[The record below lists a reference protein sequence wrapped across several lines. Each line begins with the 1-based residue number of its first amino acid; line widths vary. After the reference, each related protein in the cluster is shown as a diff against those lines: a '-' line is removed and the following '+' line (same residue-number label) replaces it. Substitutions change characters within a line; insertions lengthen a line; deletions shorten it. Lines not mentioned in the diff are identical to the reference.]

1 MEFLKLLESIRN
13 PILDAFFSFVTM
25 FGEET
30 VFIVVALIWVWCVNK
45 HQGYYILFV
54 GLIGTVLNQ
63 FLKITFRVERP
74 WVKDPSFTV
83 VESAKPQ
90 ATGYSFPSGHT
101 QCAVGTFSSIGLSN
115 KNKALRIICAAICIL
130 VPLSR
135 MYLGVHTP
143 LDTIV
148 GLVIAFLTAALLKP
162 VMDKAK
168 DSIVVMRTV
177 MALLMTLSLSYIAFC
192 IFLAPGLGV
201 DAEHLSETISDACK
215 MSGCFA
221 GLWISFEM
229 DRRYIHFDTEGELL
243 TQIVKASLGLAIAML
258 IKSLTKEPLLFLFEG
273 SDIAHAVRY
282 FLVAIFAGCIWPLS
296 FQRIRY
302 FCEKQ

>member
-13 PILDAFFSFVTM
+13 PILDAFFSLVTV

-30 VFIVVALIWVWCVNK
+30 VFIVVALIWVWCINK

-63 FLKITFRVERP
+63 FLKITFKVERP
-74 WVKDPSFTV
+74 WVKDPNFTV

-90 ATGYSFPSGHT
+90 ATGYSFPSGHS
-101 QCAVGTFSSIGLSN
+101 QCAVGTFSSIALSN
-115 KNKALRIICAAICIL
+115 KSKALRIFCLVICIL

-143 LDTIV
+143 LDTVV
-148 GLVIAFLTAALLKP
+148 GALIAFVTAALMKP
-162 VMDKAK
+162 IMDKAK
-168 DSIVVMRTV
+168 GSIVIMRVT
-177 MALLMTLSLSYIAFC
+177 MALLMSFSLAYVGYC
-192 IFLAPGLGV
+192 IFLAPGFGV
-201 DAEHLSETISDACK
+201 DPVHLADTLSDACK

-221 GLWISFEM
+221 GLWISFEV
-229 DRRYIHFDTEGELL
+229 DRSYIHFDTEGSLL
-243 TQIVKASLGLAIAML
+243 TQVIKASLGLAIAML

-273 SDIAHAVRY
+273 SDLAHAVRY
-282 FLVAIFAGCIWPLS
+282 FLVAIFAGCIWPLT
-296 FQRIRY
+296 FTRIRY
-302 FCEKQ
+302 FCEK